1 MKFQASTTHV
11 STLVT
16 VVGQPYR
23 PTLAGNGGLSRGL
36 PCSKFIVIVSPA
48 TRNALGQKPPGT
60 GRLQVRTSQSV
71 VAQGRPKIH
80 VQLVEVSSHRRQ
92 LSFASGTPTCL
103 PSSDSM
109 SAVSSPQM
117 YAPAP

>member
-1 MKFQASTTHV
+1 M
-11 STLVT
+11 VT

-36 PCSKFIVIVSPA
+36 PCTTVPRVQAIRCRGLAPYNKRNSMPFWQSAFVHRTEERKHV
-48 TRNALGQKPPGT
+48 TRL
-60 GRLQVRTSQSV
+60 LM
-71 VAQGRPKIH
+71 
-80 VQLVEVSSHRRQ
+80 
-92 LSFASGTPTCL
+92 PTCL

-117 YAPAP
+117 